1 VRERVGSIREN
12 HSMKRTVVVS
22 FAKGI
27 GLAVA
32 LIASACRD
40 GGKSNEVVAYTSV
53 DRYRRCE

>member
-1 VRERVGSIREN
+1 
-12 HSMKRTVVVS
+12 MKRTIIVS

-27 GLAVA
+27 GLAAA

-40 GGKSNEVVAYTSV
+40 GEISNEVVAYTSD

>member
-1 VRERVGSIREN
+1 
-12 HSMKRTVVVS
+12 MKRTVVVS